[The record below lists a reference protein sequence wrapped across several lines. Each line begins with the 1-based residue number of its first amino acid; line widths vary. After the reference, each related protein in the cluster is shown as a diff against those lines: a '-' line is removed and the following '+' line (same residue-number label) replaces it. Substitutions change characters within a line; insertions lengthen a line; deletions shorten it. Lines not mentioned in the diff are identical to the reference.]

1 MMSSS
6 ERGCWSSS
14 KQSTF
19 RSKWSP
25 SSRNSPKLTGSRTR
39 LRRLMEWTKWRL
51 FASETWWLL
60 SSRSSNFLRNNWKMG
75 RRSRFSKWMRSSFT
89 LWESKLSN
97 WFRFDAKLTQTRN
110 KENGR
115 CFFRALKEKML
126 QPIAGWCLLPQKSL
140 KLKKM
145 TNPAKFP
152 QAKQLKSLQ
161 VLWMWLQIRIPT
173 RKKRKRTTTV
183 PTTTYFHF

>member
-1 MMSSS
+1 MMWSS
-6 ERGCWSSS
+6 ERGCWRSS

-51 FASETWWLL
+51 FASEMWWLL
-60 SSRSSNFLRNNWKMG
+60 SSRSSNFQRNNWKM
-75 RRSRFSKWMRSSFT
+75 RRRLRFSRWMRNNFT

-97 WFRFDAKLTQTRN
+97 WFRFVAKLIPARN
-110 KENGR
+110 KKNGR
-115 CFFRALKEKML
+115 CFFSASKEKML
-126 QPIAGWCLLPQKSL
+126 QPIAEWCLLPQKPL

-145 TNPAKFP
+145 KNQTKFP
-152 QAKQLKSLQ
+152 QAKKLKSLQ
-161 VLWMWLQIRIPT
+161 VLWRWMQIKRQT
-173 RKKRKRTTTV
+173 RKKRKRTITV
-183 PTTTYFHF
+183 PTTTYFYV